1 MKFLRRIFDFYLD
14 ASIHAAFAVWALL
27 QITGRLLQ
35 IEINV
40 NLSYYL
46 FFGTIAC
53 YNFVKYGVEAK
64 KYVLVA
70 KVYQRYIQ
78 LVSLIALAIALY
90 HLFFLSLQTW
100 AIIGCITVLTGL
112 YALPVLPKARNLR
125 SLGLLKIIL
134 VGLVWT
140 ASTVILPIIAEG
152 GSIHYDAYI
161 ESLQRFILVLILLIP
176 FEIRDLAYDSLTLG
190 TLPQRIGTKNTKKIG
205 ALAIL
210 LFFFLTLLKDDLR
223 PLDSLGKG
231 VLSLLL
237 GITLLKTQRN
247 QSKYFASFWVEAIPI
262 FWWLLM
268 EGLQRFP

>member
-14 ASIHAAFAVWALL
+14 ASIHVAFAVWTLL

-35 IEINV
+35 IEISV

-100 AIIGCITVLTGL
+100 GIIGCIAILTGL

-125 SLGLLKIIL
+125 SLGVLKIIL
-134 VGLVWT
+134 VGLIWAV
-140 ASTVILPIIAEG
+140 STVILPIIATG
-152 GSIHYDAYI
+152 GTIRWDACI
-161 ESLQRFILVLILLIP
+161 ECLQRFILVLILLIP
-176 FEIRDLAYDSLTLG
+176 FEIRDLAYDSPTLG
-190 TLPQRIGTKNTKKIG
+190 TLPQRIGPTNTKKIG
-205 ALAIL
+205 ILATL
-210 LFFFLTLLKDDLR
+210 LFFFLTFLKDDLR

-231 VLSLLL
+231 VLCLLL
-237 GITLLKTQRN
+237 GVTLFKTKRK

-262 FWWLLM
+262 FWWLLI
-268 EGLQRFP
+268 EGLQRFS